1 MRCLACGSG
10 SKVIDVDKA
19 QESVKRRR
27 ECISCGDRWNTL
39 EQVLGAQVKQKPQQ
53 PPEPAKPAGGARRL
67 QAVKD
72 LAEIFDEDLDDIM
85 KELGI

>member
-1 MRCLACGSG
+1 M
-10 SKVIDVDKA
+10 
-19 QESVKRRR
+19 
-27 ECISCGDRWNTL
+27 
-39 EQVLGAQVKQKPQQ
+39 EQVLGAVVKQKPQQ